1 MYTKKEIADSI
12 VKFITNDLMADID
25 DKHLK
30 FTLCMAK
37 KSLHENPALIDAFF
51 ESPLVSSVVKSD
63 GEEYDIDSLARTMKN
78 VLSGYDSY
86 SIMIPGIPMFAPK
99 DNIVKISA
107 SDVDKILAYLP
118 QTEINAQNGVAV
130 Q

>member
-1 MYTKKEIADSI
+1 MYTKKEIADAV

-37 KSLHENPALIDAFF
+37 KALHDEPDLVDHFF
-51 ESPLVSSVVKSD
+51 ESPLVASVVKSD
-63 GEEYDIDSLARTMKN
+63 GDEYDIDSLTRTMRN

-86 SIMIPGIPMFAPK
+86 PIMIPRIPMFAPK
-99 DNIVKISA
+99 DNIVRITA
-107 SDVDKILAYLP
+107 ADIDKILGYLP
-118 QTEINAQNGVAV
+118 HEEQVTTV